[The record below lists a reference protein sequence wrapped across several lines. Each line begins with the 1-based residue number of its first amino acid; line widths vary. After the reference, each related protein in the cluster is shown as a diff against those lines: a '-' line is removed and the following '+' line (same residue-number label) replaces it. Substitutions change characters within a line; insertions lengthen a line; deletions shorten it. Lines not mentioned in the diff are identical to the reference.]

1 MRTLILSKKKI
12 THTKNLISQQQLTN
26 GAFLPVCVVNT
37 FVHIFALSILLN
49 GKTRRHLI
57 PQFNNAILLSG
68 SCPHTDITPVSYTH
82 LRQPVQVLGSQVA
95 SPVEVAE
102 AIFQGAARRRRLLVL
117 SNVNWRARLLARFFP
132 RLFEKLLVPRLS
144 GLKPQP

>member
-1 MRTLILSKKKI
+1 MQTLILSKKKI
-12 THTKNLISQQQLTN
+12 THTKKLISQQQLTN

-68 SCPHTDITPVSYTH
+68 SCPHTDITLCLIKRIRTYIARSRFDNTNDLTQFLSHSFHKIRCLFTCCFQCFYLTLFPIV
-82 LRQPVQVLGSQVA
+82 RQ
-95 SPVEVAE
+95 
-102 AIFQGAARRRRLLVL
+102 ILVL
-117 SNVNWRARLLARFFP
+117 Q
-132 RLFEKLLVPRLS
+132 LFSMILILRIILR
-144 GLKPQP
+144 

>member
-1 MRTLILSKKKI
+1 
-12 THTKNLISQQQLTN
+12 
-26 GAFLPVCVVNT
+26 
-37 FVHIFALSILLN
+37 
-49 GKTRRHLI
+49 
-57 PQFNNAILLSG
+57 
-68 SCPHTDITPVSYTH
+68 
-82 LRQPVQVLGSQVA
+82 
-95 SPVEVAE
+95 E